1 MNSAQA
7 PNCSKIKREDL
18 QNWKP
23 DCLDMK
29 RHHQEK
35 SSDGSPGFNGF
46 SRSFGTNAEP
56 RWRWLVVMAVF
67 LAAATVASY
76 LVAERVAIASLIAA
90 TSRQQDLYVA
100 NVESEMRRYEYLPNV
115 VGYDPRVRELLAGSS
130 SDAAKLRV
138 DKHLEAVSALTG
150 AAAIYVMDIHGMTLS
165 ASNWRQADSFV
176 NMQFAYRPYF
186 QDAVNGRAGR
196 FFGIGTVS
204 REPGYYFANAV
215 RDAGR
220 IVGVTAVK
228 VNLDKLDEKW
238 GRSGEHVVVVDG
250 NGIVFLSSDPQWR
263 FKAIRSLTAETIDRL
278 AATRQYWK
286 PGSLEPLGLTD
297 ERDIDSRTAIFSVMP
312 RSSAALQLSG
322 DRYMIHRS
330 SVPGTDWQLFVMAD
344 VSPAIATARLSAV
357 LTALTLILVATV
369 LLYMR
374 QRARFV
380 AQSVSARSALQ
391 RANDELEQKVRIR
404 TEAVTEANMH
414 LQSEIGE
421 RRRAE
426 DMLRSTL
433 QDLVQTAKM
442 AVLGKMSTSITHELN
457 QPLAALQTLS
467 ENTSKLLDR
476 SMFDEAKIN
485 LDMIART
492 VARMGLI
499 TGQLKKFAR
508 RSDVESVPVQLNAVL
523 SDALFLLNQSMRGR
537 NIRLETHIPDC
548 GVWAMCNAN
557 RLEQVLVNLISNA
570 ADAVEHSGDG
580 VVEVMLGSDDG
591 SVFVEVHDNGPGLD
605 AAATAHLF
613 EPFFTTKAQGVGLGL
628 GLAISSDIVRH
639 FGGSL
644 SADRSERLGGAR
656 FVVRLRLAQHHETLA

>member
-1 MNSAQA
+1 
-7 PNCSKIKREDL
+7 
-18 QNWKP
+18 
-23 DCLDMK
+23 MK
-29 RHHQEK
+29 RLHQEK
-35 SSDGSPGFNGF
+35 SPDGSAAFNGF
-46 SRSFGTNAEP
+46 SGSFGMHAEP
-56 RWRWLVVMAVF
+56 RWRWLAAMAAL
-67 LAAATVASY
+67 LAAATLAAY
-76 LVAERVAIASLIAA
+76 LVAERVAIASLLAA

-100 NVESEMRRYEYLPNV
+100 NLESEMRRYDYLPNV
-115 VGYDPRVRELLAGSS
+115 VGSDPRVQALLTGSS
-130 SDAAKLRV
+130 DNAARLAV
-138 DKHLEAVSALTG
+138 DRQLESVGALTG
-150 AAAIYVMDIHGMTLS
+150 AAAIYVMDLHGMTLS
-165 ASNWRQADSFV
+165 ASNWQMADSFV

-186 QDAVNGRAGR
+186 QDAVNGHAGR
-196 FFGIGTVS
+196 FYGIGTVS
-204 REPGYYFANAV
+204 REPGYYFADAV
-215 RDAGR
+215 RDGGR

-250 NGIVFLSSDPQWR
+250 NGIVFLSSDPRWR
-263 FKAIRSLTAETIDRL
+263 FKALRSLSAETIGKL

-286 PGSLEPLGLTD
+286 PGSLEQLGLTD
-297 ERDIDSRTAIFSVMP
+297 ERDIDARTSLFSAMP
-312 RSSAALQLSG
+312 RSSASLQLTG
-322 DRYMIHRS
+322 DRYMIHPS
-330 SVPGTDWQLFVMAD
+330 NVPGTDWQLFIMAD
-344 VSPAIATARLSAV
+344 MHPAVATARLSAA
-357 LTALTLILVATV
+357 LTSLTLILLATV

-374 QRARFV
+374 QRARFI

-391 RANDELEQKVRIR
+391 RANDELEQKVRMR
-404 TEAVTEANMH
+404 TEAVTEANQH
-414 LQSEIGE
+414 LQSEIVE

-476 SMFDEAKIN
+476 SMFAEAKVN

-523 SDALFLLNQSMRGR
+523 SDALFLLNQSVRGR
-537 NIRLETHIPDC
+537 NIRLDTHVPDI

-570 ADAVEHSGDG
+570 ADAVEHAEQGI
-580 VVEVMLGSDDG
+580 VEVVLRHDEGSA
-591 SVFVEVHDNGPGLD
+591 FVEVHDNGPGLG

-613 EPFFTTKAQGVGLGL
+613 EPFFTTKEQGVGLGL

-656 FVVRLRLAQHHETLA
+656 FVVQLRLARHHETIA

>member
-1 MNSAQA
+1 MTRLHQKKSGESSA
-7 PNCSKIKREDL
+7 S
-18 QNWKP
+18 
-23 DCLDMK
+23 
-29 RHHQEK
+29 
-35 SSDGSPGFNGF
+35 FNGF
-46 SRSFGTNAEP
+46 SGSFGKTVEP
-56 RWRWLVVMAVF
+56 RWRWLVALAAL
-67 LAAATVASY
+67 LAAATVAAY
-76 LVAERVAIASLIAA
+76 MLAERMAFESLLRT
-90 TSRQQDLYVA
+90 TSHQQDLYVA
-100 NVESEMRRYEYLPNV
+100 NLESEMRRYEYLPNV
-115 VGYDPRVRELLAGSS
+115 VGYDPRVRDVLARSP
-130 SDAAKLRV
+130 DEAARLAVSR
-138 DKHLEAVSALTG
+138 HLEAVSTLTG
-150 AAAIYVMDIHGMTLS
+150 AAAIYVMDLHGMTLS
-165 ASNWRQADSFV
+165 ASNWKQPDSFV

-186 QDAVNGRAGR
+186 QDAVSGKDGR

-204 REPGYYFANAV
+204 REPGYYFAEAV
-215 RDAGR
+215 RDEGKV
-220 IVGVTAVK
+220 VGVTAVK

-238 GRSGEHVVVVDG
+238 GKSGEHVAVVDG

-263 FKAIRSLTAETIDRL
+263 FKALRSLSPATLDRL
-278 AATRQYWK
+278 TATRQYWK
-286 PGSLEPLGLTD
+286 PGSLEQLGLTD
-297 ERDIDSRTAIFSVMP
+297 ERDIDARTAIFSVMAH
-312 RSSAALQLSG
+312 SSAALQLGG

-330 SVPGTDWQLFVMAD
+330 SVPGTDWQLFVLAD
-344 VSPAIATARLSAV
+344 VHPAVQAAQLSAV

-369 LLYMR
+369 LLYLR

-380 AQSVSARSALQ
+380 AQSVSARAALQ
-391 RANDELEQKVRIR
+391 RANDDLEQKVRQR
-404 TEAVTEANMH
+404 TEALTEANTH
-414 LQSEIGE
+414 LQTEIGE

-476 SMFDEAKIN
+476 SMFDEAKLN
-485 LDMIART
+485 LGMIART

-523 SDALFLLNQSMRGR
+523 ADALFLLNQSVRSR
-537 NIRLETHIPDC
+537 HIRLEIHVPDF

-570 ADAVEHSGDG
+570 ADAVEHAEAG
-580 VVEVMLGSDDG
+580 VVEVMLRHDEDSA
-591 SVFVEVHDNGPGLD
+591 FVEVHDNGPGLD
-605 AAATAHLF
+605 TTAIAHLF
-613 EPFFTTKAQGVGLGL
+613 EPFFTTKEQGVGLGL

-639 FGGSL
+639 FGGTL

-656 FVVRLRLAQHHETLA
+656 FVVQLKLAQHHETIA